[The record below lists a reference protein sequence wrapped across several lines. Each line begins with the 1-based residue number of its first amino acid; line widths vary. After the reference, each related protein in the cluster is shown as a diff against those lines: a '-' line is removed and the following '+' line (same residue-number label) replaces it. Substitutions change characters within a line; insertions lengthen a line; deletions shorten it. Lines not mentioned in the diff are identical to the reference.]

1 MTLLTI
7 ALAPVLIILVYIY
20 FRDKYEKEP
29 VKFLL
34 RGLLGGIIITLPV
47 VLVEK
52 ALSIPG
58 GGLAGLTHAAWRSFV
73 VAALTEEGFK
83 FLAVYL
89 LFWKSREFD
98 ERFDGIVYAVF
109 VSLGFAAIE
118 NILYVFQS
126 GMQTGIIRALTAVP
140 AHAVFG
146 ITMGY
151 YLGLAKFIPA
161 QKTGLLFK
169 AIFYP
174 IVLHGIYNFM
184 LLSSHPLLLL
194 LFIPYLIFMWRAASK
209 KLKKLS
215 EQSNV
220 NLS

>member
-20 FRDKYEKEP
+20 LRDKYEKEP

-34 RGLLGGIIITLPV
+34 RGLLGGIIITIPV
-47 VLVEK
+47 IMVEN
-52 ALSIPG
+52 ALSIPA
-58 GGLAGLTHAAWRSFV
+58 GGLSGLTHAAWRSFI
-73 VAALTEEGFK
+73 VAAFTEEGFK

-109 VSLGFAAIE
+109 VSLGFAAVE
-118 NILYVFQS
+118 NMMYVFQS
-126 GMQTGIIRALTAVP
+126 GMQTGLIRALTAVP
-140 AHAVFG
+140 AHALFG

-151 YLGLAKFIPA
+151 YIGLARFIPA
-161 QKTGLLFK
+161 KKQGLLLK
-169 AIFYP
+169 AVFYP
-174 IVLHGIYNFM
+174 IVLHGLYNFI
-184 LLSSHPLLLL
+184 LFSSHPLLLL
-194 LFIPYLIFMWRAASK
+194 LFIPYLIFLWRAGSK

-215 EQSNV
+215 EHSNV
-220 NLS
+220 NFS

>member
-7 ALAPVLIILVYIY
+7 ALAPVLIILIYIY

-34 RGLLGGIIITLPV
+34 RGLLGGIVITIPV
-47 VLVEK
+47 VMVEK
-52 ALSIPG
+52 ALSIPA
-58 GGLAGLTHAAWRSFV
+58 GGLSGLTHAAWRSFV

-109 VSLGFAAIE
+109 ISLGFAAVE
-118 NILYVFQS
+118 NIMYVFQS

-140 AHAVFG
+140 AHALFG

-151 YLGLAKFIPA
+151 FIGLAKFMPE
-161 QKTGLLFK
+161 QRPGLMIK
-169 AIFYP
+169 ALFYP
-174 IVLHGIYNFM
+174 IFLHGLYNFI
-184 LLSSHPLLLL
+184 LFSSHPILLL
-194 LFIPYLIFMWRAASK
+194 LFIPYLIFLWRAGSK
-209 KLKKLS
+209 KLKRLS